1 VRVQIPEVISL
12 EEGITKLRKRESRF
26 CPSLHALLR
35 KEVRDGKML
44 SYLSE
49 ELYEGEGAE
58 PLVVIADGEGV
69 GQEFLDL
76 GEEGV
81 RVCFYD
87 FWG

>member
-12 EEGITKLRKRESRF
+12 EEGITKLRKRKSRF
-26 CPSLHALLR
+26 CPPLHALLR
-35 KEVRDGKML
+35 KEVRDGKVL

-49 ELYEGEGAE
+49 ELYEGECAE
-58 PLVVIADGEGV
+58 PLVVIADDEGV
-69 GQEFLDL
+69 GKEFLDL

-81 RVCFYD
+81 GVRFYD

>member
-1 VRVQIPEVISL
+1 
-12 EEGITKLRKRESRF
+12 
-26 CPSLHALLR
+26 
-35 KEVRDGKML
+35 ML

-58 PLVVIADGEGV
+58 PLVVIADDEGV

-81 RVCFYD
+81 GVRFYD

>member
-12 EEGITKLRKRESRF
+12 EEGITKLRKRKSRF
-26 CPSLHALLR
+26 CPPLHALLR
-35 KEVRDGKML
+35 KEVRDGEVL

-58 PLVVIADGEGV
+58 PLVVIADDEGV

-81 RVCFYD
+81 SVRFYD